1 MKFDES
7 RPFGIEIE
15 AVGIESSGLADEL
28 TAQGIPTRVE
38 GYNHELRTHWKIVP
52 DASVH
57 GRFPFELVSPKLYGQ
72 DGLDEVK
79 RVMKIVRELGGRVN
93 ASCGMHV
100 HHSAQGLNGKQSRM
114 VSHFYSALF
123 PCFDGIFALSRRH
136 SSWARLADP
145 QAATHIS
152 DFDMRHGNRF
162 MAVNL
167 LALFKHGTIEFRQH
181 QGTLNGTKATS
192 WIVFTQQFMLG
203 ALRSK
208 VKVSWRT
215 KNLKVGLFNFWR
227 LYDKDATID
236 EPCEQMLRFVAKRVG
251 WKVGK
256 IIAARNGH
264 APVTVGPRCTVA
276 PTFTS
281 NFRHALNCEQCTTQ
295 REGSLAALQAAEPRR
310 PLVVFP
316 SWNLEREGVLEG
328 MVRRNRQNL
337 NIDCCSSCLEDELE
351 IYEDQLRIT
360 QREIIRGTV
369 TGRLSVETPP
379 MEQIPFVAQEGG

>member
-1 MKFDES
+1 MKFDGN

-15 AVGIESSGLADEL
+15 AVGIASNRLADAL
-28 TAQGIPTRVE
+28 SAQGIPTRVE

-52 DASVH
+52 DASIR
-57 GRFPFELVSPKLYGQ
+57 GRLPFELVSPKLYGE

-79 RVMKIVRELGGRVN
+79 RVMKTLRELDGRIN

-100 HHSAQGLNGKQSRM
+100 HHSAQGLSGKQSRM

-264 APVTVGPRCTVA
+264 APVTQEEA
-276 PTFTS
+276 PQDTIWAGEYCA
-281 NFRHALNCEQCTTQ
+281 HHLGIQVPCPQC
-295 REGSLAALQAAEPRR
+295 AEHRR

-316 SWNLEREGVLEG
+316 SWGLERAGILEEI
-328 MVRRNRQNL
+328 VRRHRL
-337 NIDCCSSCLEDELE
+337 NDDTHCCADCTRSETEA
-351 IYEDQLRIT
+351 IADQLRYV
-360 QREIIRGTV
+360 G
-369 TGRLSVETPP
+369 
-379 MEQIPFVAQEGG
+379 QEVRA

>member
-1 MKFDES
+1 MKFDGN

-15 AVGIESSGLADEL
+15 AVGIESRRLADEL
-28 TAQGIPTRVE
+28 TAQGISTRVE

-52 DASVH
+52 DASIR
-57 GRFPFELVSPKLYGQ
+57 GRLPFELVSPKLYGE

-79 RVMKIVRELGGRVN
+79 RVMKTLRELGGRVN

-100 HHSAQGLNGKQSRM
+100 HHSAQGLSGKQNRM

-123 PCFDGIFALSRRH
+123 PCFDGIFALSRRQ
-136 SSWARLADP
+136 SRWAQLAD
-145 QAATHIS
+145 ARVVTAIS
-152 DFDMRHGNRF
+152 DFDLRHGARN

-167 LALFKHGTIEFRQH
+167 MALFKHGTIEFRQH

-227 LYDKDATID
+227 LYDRDATID
-236 EPCEQMLRFVAKRVG
+236 GPCEQMLRFVAKRVG

-264 APVTVGPRCTVA
+264 APVTP
-276 PTFTS
+276 
-281 NFRHALNCEQCTTQ
+281 EEITQ
-295 REGSLAALQAAEPRR
+295 VVTEAIEPRR

-316 SWNLEREGVLEG
+316 RWGFGVLHA
-328 MVRRNRQNL
+328 MVRRQQQNEGRCRCDPCVNTL
-337 NIDCCSSCLEDELE
+337 TAEIDS
-351 IYEDQLRIT
+351 QLHPE
-360 QREIIRGTV
+360 QRGTRGTV
-369 TGRLSVETPP
+369 TGRLTVETSI
-379 MEQIPFVAQEGG
+379 EQIPFVSQEGG

>member
-1 MKFDES
+1 MKFDEN

-15 AVGIESSGLADEL
+15 AVGIESHRLAEEL
-28 TAQGIPTRVE
+28 TAQGISTRVE

-57 GRFPFELVSPKLYGQ
+57 GRNPFELVSPKLYGEN
-72 DGLDEVK
+72 GLDEVK
-79 RVMKIVRELGGRVN
+79 RAMKIVRELGGRIN
-93 ASCGMHV
+93 ASCGLHV

-123 PCFDGIFALSRRH
+123 PCFDGIFALSRRR
-136 SSWARLADP
+136 SRWARLADP
-145 QAATHIS
+145 QEATRIS

-208 VKVSWRT
+208 VKVSWRK

-236 EPCEQMLRFVAKRVG
+236 GPCEQMLRFVAKRVG

-264 APVTVGPRCTVA
+264 DQAQARV
-276 PTFTS
+276 
-281 NFRHALNCEQCTTQ
+281 NLE
-295 REGSLAALQAAEPRR
+295 AALATMTR
-310 PLVVFP
+310 PPCAVFP
-316 SWNLEREGVLEG
+316 KWGFGVLHG
-328 MVRRNRQNL
+328 MVRRQQENEGRCRCDPCVNVLTAAIDRQL
-337 NIDCCSSCLEDELE
+337 A
-351 IYEDQLRIT
+351 QG
-360 QREIIRGTV
+360 IIMGTI

>member
-1 MKFDES
+1 MKFDGN

-15 AVGIESSGLADEL
+15 AVGIESRRLADEL
-28 TAQGIPTRVE
+28 TAQGISTRVE

-52 DASVH
+52 DASIR
-57 GRFPFELVSPKLYGQ
+57 GRLPFELVSPKLYGE

-79 RVMKIVRELGGRVN
+79 RVMKTLRELGGRVN

-100 HHSAQGLNGKQSRM
+100 HHSAQGLSGKQNRM

-123 PCFDGIFALSRRH
+123 PCFDGIFALSRRQ
-136 SSWARLADP
+136 SRWAQLADAR
-145 QAATHIS
+145 QVTAIS
-152 DFDMRHGNRF
+152 DFDIRHGARN

-167 LALFKHGTIEFRQH
+167 MALFKHGTVEFRQH

-208 VKVSWRT
+208 VKVSWRK

-236 EPCEQMLRFVAKRVG
+236 GPCEQMLRFVAKRVG

-264 APVTVGPRCTVA
+264 APVTQGEDTQGGVEA
-276 PTFTS
+276 P
-281 NFRHALNCEQCTTQ
+281 
-295 REGSLAALQAAEPRR
+295 EPRR
-310 PLVVFP
+310 PMVVFP
-316 SWNLEREGVLEG
+316 SWNLEREGALAG

-337 NIDCCSSCLEDELE
+337 YIDCCSQCLEDELE
-351 IYEDQLRIT
+351 TIEDRLRIV
-360 QREIIRGTV
+360 QGEIIMGTI
-369 TGRLSVETPP
+369 TGRLTDATPP
-379 MEQIPFVAQEGG
+379 MEQIPYTPQEVS